1 MNIDYRVDDEML
13 GHLDALE
20 KHPTHYTRTPESFT
34 MIGQSEE
41 KVEANIYIFKDF
53 KPELMDLPFHTKY
66 SSETNGKKYVT
77 HAERTSNYDYLP
89 DVRQSS

>member
-1 MNIDYRVDDEML
+1 MNIDFRVDDEML

-20 KHPTHYTRTPESFT
+20 KHPTHYTRTPDSFT

-41 KVEANIYIFKDF
+41 KVEANIYIFNNF

-66 SSETNGKKYVT
+66 SSETNGNKYVT